1 MSGQVDATT
10 WGARDEDRASGSAG
24 NTYGGEGQAQFPPP
38 PGSGP
43 SSGRESPIAGDYNRV
58 CGPDLHVQQSGLEV
72 DSFLLRGDT
81 RASQAEPRAE
91 RHDVVAGDEVTLGE

>member
-1 MSGQVDATT
+1 
-10 WGARDEDRASGSAG
+10 
-24 NTYGGEGQAQFPPP
+24 
-38 PGSGP
+38 
-43 SSGRESPIAGDYNRV
+43 V